1 MPASAYPLG
10 KCKTDFLCTLLSTD
24 SKPTVLK
31 YDMPVEAK
39 DSASSEVV
47 ITAAKGWPFPIGLPK
62 VTMSGT
68 TSKEKHSYD
77 LQATV
82 HVLYTPQLLTLWTIG
97 LHPNIDQ
104 L

>member
-1 MPASAYPLG
+1 MPASACPLG

-47 ITAAKGWPFPIGLPK
+47 ITAAKG
-62 VTMSGT
+62 
-68 TSKEKHSYD
+68 
-77 LQATV
+77 
-82 HVLYTPQLLTLWTIG
+82 
-97 LHPNIDQ
+97 
-104 L
+104 

>member
-1 MPASAYPLG
+1 
-10 KCKTDFLCTLLSTD
+10 
-24 SKPTVLK
+24 
-31 YDMPVEAK
+31 MPVEAK

-47 ITAAKGWPFPIGLPK
+47 ITAAKGWPFPMGLPK

-82 HVLYTPQLLTLWTIG
+82 HVLYTPQLLTLWTIMVYI
-97 LHPNIDQ
+97 LTLTSYNHAKPPDAAF
-104 L
+104 

>member
-1 MPASAYPLG
+1 
-10 KCKTDFLCTLLSTD
+10 
-24 SKPTVLK
+24 
-31 YDMPVEAK
+31 MPVEAK

-77 LQATV
+77 LQATHSTSTV
-82 HVLYTPQLLTLWTIG
+82 HSTTTDTLDNWSTS
-97 LHPNIDQ
+97 
-104 L
+104 